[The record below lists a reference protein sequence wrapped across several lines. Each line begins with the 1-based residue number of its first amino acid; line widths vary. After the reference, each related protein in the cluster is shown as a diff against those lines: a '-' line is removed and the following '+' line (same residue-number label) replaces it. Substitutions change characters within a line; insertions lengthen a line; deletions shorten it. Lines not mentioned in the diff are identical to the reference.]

1 MEITKCVYSECYMVR
16 KLIVPVYPSP
26 KGSRDNQFAPFR
38 VGVNEFLPDI
48 QAELFRIKNKKRC
61 ING

>member
-1 MEITKCVYSECYMVR
+1 MKNELEVR

-38 VGVNEFLPDI
+38 VGVNELI
-48 QAELFRIKNKKRC
+48 FRIRNNKIR
-61 ING
+61 NY